1 MQQQKILVLT
11 DLGHKYGMGHFSR
24 SSALVEA
31 FLIDKNW
38 TAEFYLNSDLK
49 LNLPK
54 KPKVVYKKSNW
65 LRQAPVAFCDL
76 LLIDSYNTDQNFID
90 KLAQKYAQI
99 PWVILENFQ
108 GLSYRQNSL
117 IHNATY
123 MPQEFNASKKM
134 QETTNKT
141 LVSREFILLRRE
153 FWHQPK
159 KVTGALQDIL
169 IIFGGSDLRELSLP
183 VAKML
188 LQEFSQLNLK
198 VVLGDFAKNN
208 LKQDLLN
215 LQKLHKNRL
224 EVKIAPS
231 GKKLAKIM
239 SRADLAIS
247 AAGQTMLEII
257 TSGLP
262 TIGVE
267 IVDNQ
272 ANINTELEKLQV
284 IYAGGD
290 YQDTKLIDKLK
301 NLVQLMHSEEVRA
314 KMSYR
319 QQSLIDGKGAIN
331 SRDFILNHFNL

>member
-1 MQQQKILVLT
+1 MRKKKILILT

-38 TAEFYLNSDLK
+38 TAEFYLNADLN

-54 KPKVVYKKSNW
+54 KPQRLYKKSNW
-65 LRQAPVAFCDL
+65 LKQAPVAFCDL
-76 LLIDSYNTDQNFID
+76 LIIDSYNTDQNFIN
-90 KLAQKYAQI
+90 KLTQKYAKT
-99 PWVILENFQ
+99 PWIILENFQ
-108 GLSYRQNSL
+108 GLNYTKNSL

-123 MPQEFNASKKM
+123 IPQELNSNKKM
-134 QETTNKT
+134 QEATNKT
-141 LVSREFILLRRE
+141 LVSQEFILLRRE

-159 KVTGALQDIL
+159 KTTGALKEIL

-183 VAKML
+183 VTKML
-188 LQEFSQLNLK
+188 LENFVYLNLK
-198 VVLGDFAKNN
+198 VVLGDFAKNS

-215 LQKLHKNRL
+215 LQKLHTNKL

-239 SRADLAIS
+239 SAADLAIS
-247 AAGQTMLEII
+247 AAGQTMLELIA
-257 TSGLP
+257 SGLP

-272 ANINTELEKLQV
+272 ANVNQELAELKV

-319 QQSLIDGKGAIN
+319 QQNLIDGKGAIN